1 VTSRE
6 DNACKKAFDT
16 CNNPYYKFIKGTAD
30 ILDRDRGASNSMKFS
45 SHLRSCINLG
55 RANNMS
61 RMAKIHIRGD
71 F

>member
-1 VTSRE
+1 MIVLEKKLLILVTTLITSLLRV
-6 DNACKKAFDT
+6 
-16 CNNPYYKFIKGTAD
+16 IAD
-30 ILDRDRGASNSMKFS
+30 ILDRDRDASNSMKFS

-61 RMAKIHIRGD
+61 RMVKIYIRGD